1 MEINDYAI
9 VIRSKGRYKTINQKT
24 LEVVNRSNIPHQNVY
39 IFCPLHEIPLYEQEI
54 GLTYNIKDGGS
65 EGTNACNLKIMDFFH
80 SHYKDKYIIQMDDD
94 IDWILEKT
102 DSVPSSSEKREKKNN
117 KLIPK
122 SFKHKNLLELIQ
134 EGYRDM
140 KMKDLN
146 VWGLYPVCNS
156 YFMKNLTTT
165 YGLKFLI
172 GRVFGFI
179 NDSDTVSLCRTVD
192 NYRDDY
198 ERSILFYEKD
208 GGVIRYNHLT
218 CLADTYIG
226 KGGLNEI
233 RNLEGMTNS
242 VNYMKQKYPKY
253 VRDKK
258 CKSKYP
264 EIRLV
269 QKPPLT
275 VVV

>member
-1 MEINDYAI
+1 MLFRRLRSTLTIYHVSPSI
-9 VIRSKGRYKTINQKT
+9 VRETHDVALTGHI
-24 LEVVNRSNIPHQNVY
+24 L
-39 IFCPLHEIPLYEQEI
+39 LYLGEQLLFY
-54 GLTYNIKDGGS
+54 G
-65 EGTNACNLKIMDFFH
+65 
-80 SHYKDKYIIQMDDD
+80 II
-94 IDWILEKT
+94 
-102 DSVPSSSEKREKKNN
+102 
-117 KLIPK
+117 
-122 SFKHKNLLELIQ
+122 ELIH
-134 EGYRDM
+134 G
-140 KMKDLN
+140 
-146 VWGLYPVCNS
+146 
-156 YFMKNLTTT
+156 
-165 YGLKFLI
+165 
-172 GRVFGFI
+172 VFG
-179 NDSDTVSLCRTVD
+179 N
-192 NYRDDY
+192 
-198 ERSILFYEKD
+198 ILAKLYEKD